1 LSAHRVDLESTLPN
15 QGGKDVFVVSGADF
29 RAEQFA
35 QWSGFVIHAPDVG
48 TAG

>member
-1 LSAHRVDLESTLPN
+1 MAPLAVT
-15 QGGKDVFVVSGADF
+15 GADF

-35 QWSGFVIHAPDVG
+35 QWSGFVVHAPDVG